1 MQCFGMYATRLYGI
15 WENMKT
21 RCTNPKY
28 KGFRHYGGR
37 GIKLCAEWN
46 NSKVFILWAIKNG
59 YQDDL
64 YLDRIDNN
72 KGYGPENCRWATRKE
87 QENNKRTN
95 HLITIDGETKD
106 VTQWEEAMGFRQNAI
121 FSRLYRGWTP
131 REAVLVPSGMAREE
145 WAAQAG
151 EGGGKHKT
159 D

>member
-1 MQCFGMYATRLYGI
+1 MQCFRMYATRLYGI

-46 NSKVFILWAIKNG
+46 NSKAFILWAIENG

-87 QENNKRTN
+87 QENNK
-95 HLITIDGETKD
+95 
-106 VTQWEEAMGFRQNAI
+106 
-121 FSRLYRGWTP
+121 
-131 REAVLVPSGMAREE
+131 
-145 WAAQAG
+145 
-151 EGGGKHKT
+151 
-159 D
+159 